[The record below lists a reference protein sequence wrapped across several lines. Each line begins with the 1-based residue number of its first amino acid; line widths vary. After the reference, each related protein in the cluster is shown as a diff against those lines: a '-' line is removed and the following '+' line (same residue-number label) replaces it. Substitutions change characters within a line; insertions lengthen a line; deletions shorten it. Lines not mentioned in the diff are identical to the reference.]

1 MKKILIVDDDRRHL
15 HATRDLLRIDGYEVL
30 TQEEP
35 LGTTRVVMSERPD
48 LVLLDINMPALSGE
62 RLAAILSANRLTRGT
77 RVVFYS
83 SNDEDSLRQSV
94 SRHRVAGYICKGS
107 VPELRR
113 KVAEYLNPDL
123 SPELGYNVR

>member
-1 MKKILIVDDDRRHL
+1 MSEKKKILLVDDDRRHL
-15 HATRDLLRIDGYEVL
+15 DATKELLEIDGYEVL
-30 TQEEP
+30 TQDEP

-62 RLAAILSANRLTRGT
+62 RLASILGANRMTRTT
-77 RVVFYS
+77 RLVFYS
-83 SNDEDSLRQSV
+83 SNDEDSLRQSA

-113 KVAEYLNPDL
+113 KVAEYL
-123 SPELGYNVR
+123 G